1 MGGFVRKIKKV
12 LKYLPISIMSNR
24 PIAAITGASSGI
36 GVAIAS
42 RLAADGYNL
51 ALCARRKERLADLA
65 DRLSLQHDVEVLTQ
79 VVDLRQ
85 EADILSWIDAIAARF
100 NRLDVL
106 VNNAGL
112 GYREPLTQGDTEKW
126 RETLDVNVIAL
137 CICTREAVKLMRQL
151 NNDQGHILHI
161 GSMSGHRVPS
171 SGMYSASKFAV
182 RALTEGLRKE
192 LRADGSNI
200 RISSVSPGFV
210 ETEFAA
216 KYSGSTEQAQEIYN
230 QFPVLQPV
238 DIANAVGYALSQPSH
253 VQVHDILLRPTQ
265 QRS

>member
-1 MGGFVRKIKKV
+1 MN
-12 LKYLPISIMSNR
+12 NR
-24 PIAAITGASSGI
+24 PVAAITGASSGI
-36 GVAIAS
+36 GAAIAS

-51 ALCARRKERLADLA
+51 ALCARRQQRLTELADQLTQ
-65 DRLSLQHDVEVLTQ
+65 QHDIQVLTQ
-79 VVDLRQ
+79 VVNLRQ
-85 EADILSWIDAIAARF
+85 EAEILTWFSAIANRF

-106 VNNAGL
+106 INNAGL

-137 CICTREAVKLMRQL
+137 CICTREAVNLMRQL
-151 NNDQGHILHI
+151 NSDRGHILHI
-161 GSMSGHRVPS
+161 SSMSGHRVPS

-192 LRADGSNI
+192 LRADNSHI

-216 KYSGSTEQAQEIYN
+216 KYSGSTEKAQEIYN
-230 QFPVLQPV
+230 QFPVLQPQ
-238 DIANAVGYALSQPSH
+238 DIANAVGYALSQPDH

-265 QRS
+265 QSS